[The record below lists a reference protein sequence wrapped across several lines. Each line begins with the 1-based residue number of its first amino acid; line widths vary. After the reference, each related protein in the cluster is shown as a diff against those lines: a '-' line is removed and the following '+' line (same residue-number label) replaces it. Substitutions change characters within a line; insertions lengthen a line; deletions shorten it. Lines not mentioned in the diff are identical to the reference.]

1 MARDPIVGEVRQFR
15 NAYAK
20 HFNYDLEALCR
31 DIRARQT
38 QCSRKVVSLPQKP
51 VQVLVG
57 SKGKPSA

>member
-31 DIRARQT
+31 DIRTRQT
-38 QCSRKVVSLPQKP
+38 QCGRKVVSLLQKP